1 MKTKDLLM
9 DEESLF
15 KDENVFT
22 PNYIPEDF
30 VHRDSQLEEI
40 GLSLKPGLR
49 GVNPVNALLHGPP
62 GTGKTTAVRFIFD
75 KLKEASGKLIPVYV
89 NCEDFSTP
97 YSIFARIYEAV
108 LGVSPPSTGKPLEDV
123 KERLFRQLKK
133 EDKGIVIALD
143 ELDRLFLEKNVDRV
157 LVDLLKS
164 HATYGYDRVG
174 VIGIMIKD
182 DLMAELDE
190 KARSV
195 FNPGR
200 VLFPQYE
207 PGEIRDILANR
218 ARHGFYDG
226 VLDDELLDDIVDKTH
241 CKGDLRVGIDLLR
254 RSALLAER
262 DASRKIEQGHVDK
275 AFGSLSEFHRDE
287 ASSKLS
293 EEERILLD
301 IIAECPGRMSGYFFM
316 RFREKT
322 GAGVKKY
329 NEIVKRLER
338 QGLIKA
344 EYKKGVRGRSREIR
358 LS

>member
-1 MKTKDLLM
+1 M

-40 GLSLKPGLR
+40 KLSLKPGLR
-49 GVNPVNALLHGPP
+49 GVNPVNALLHGPA

-75 KLKEASGKLIPVYV
+75 KLKEASRKLIPVYI

-97 YSIFARIYEAV
+97 YSIFARIYETV

-133 EDKGIVIALD
+133 DDKSIVIALD
-143 ELDRLFLEKNVDRV
+143 ELDRLFLEKNVERV
-157 LVDLLKS
+157 LVDLLKA
-164 HATYGYDRVG
+164 HATYDYDRVG

-182 DLMAELDE
+182 DLMATLDE

-200 VLFPQYE
+200 VFFPQYE
-207 PGEIRDILANR
+207 PGEIRDILENR
-218 ARHGFYDG
+218 AKYGFYDG
-226 VLDDELLDDIVDKTH
+226 VLDDELLDDVVDKTH
-241 CKGDLRVGIDLLR
+241 SKGDLRVGIDLLR

-262 DASRKIEQGHVDK
+262 DASRKIEQEHVDK
-275 AFGSLSEFHRDE
+275 AFGSLSESRRE
-287 ASSKLS
+287 ELS
-293 EEERILLD
+293 ENLPDEERILLE

-316 RFREKT
+316 RFRENT

-329 NEIVKRLER
+329 NEVVKRLER
-338 QGLIKA
+338 KGLIKA
-344 EYKKGVRGRSREIR
+344 QYKKGVRGRSREIR

>member
-1 MKTKDLLM
+1 MKAKDLLM
-9 DEESLF
+9 DEETLF

-22 PNYIPEDF
+22 PSYIPEDF

-40 GLSLKPGLR
+40 TLSLKPGLR
-49 GVNPVNALLHGPP
+49 GVNPVNALLHGPA
-62 GTGKTTAVRFIFD
+62 GTGKTTAIRFIFEN
-75 KLKEASGKLIPVYV
+75 LKKASGKLIPVYI

-97 YSIFARIYEAV
+97 YSIFARIYETV

-133 EDKGIVIALD
+133 EDKSIVIALD

-157 LVDLLKS
+157 LVDLLKA

-190 KARSV
+190 KARSI
-195 FNPGR
+195 FNPSR
-200 VLFPQYE
+200 VFFPQYE
-207 PGEIRDILANR
+207 LGEIRDILANR
-218 ARHGFYDG
+218 ARHGLYDG

-241 CKGDLRVGIDLLR
+241 GKGDLRVGIDLLR
-254 RSALLAER
+254 RGALLAER
-262 DASRKIEQGHVDK
+262 DACRKIEKRHVDK
-275 AFGSLSEFHRDE
+275 AFGSLSESRRE
-287 ASSKLS
+287 EVSSKLS
-293 EEERILLD
+293 EEERVLLD

-344 EYKKGVRGRSREIR
+344 EYKKGVRGRSREIG